1 MSFERNEGNKPV
13 YENKKVWFGVVA
25 RLRPCH
31 GRRDA
36 ANVGMLEVV
45 TANTED
51 LIQGCMVDY
60 RSLLGN

>member
-1 MSFERNEGNKPV
+1 M